1 MNLIDKYIEQVGENL
16 PAKDREDIKKEIR
29 SILED
34 TLENRSQQE
43 NRPVDEVMMISVL
56 KEFGTPRK
64 MAEAYMPPRYLIG
77 PRLFPT
83 FLMVTKIVL
92 GIVLLVGIVTT
103 SVTLFQQPL
112 TLESAFELV
121 LKRLLEL
128 LGSMLSVLGNIVFV
142 FAIIEW
148 AFSKEKSINEENW
161 DPKSLEGEEY
171 RDEIK
176 PWSQVPDI
184 ALTIFTLLFFNL
196 FTTKLGAYFND
207 ASGISVFIPA
217 RSPVFFTY
225 LPWFNTIWVLGL
237 GLNFALI
244 RIGKWQPW
252 SRWFQVG
259 LDVMSLIVL
268 ILMASGPSI
277 IAPATD
283 NFSTYG
289 FTGSQIAGI
298 YSGLAIGIKALLI
311 ILIIVF
317 IYDIGET
324 VYRIFRK
331 K

>member
-34 TLENRSQQE
+34 TLENRSLQE
-43 NRPVDEVMMISVL
+43 GRPVDELMMVDVL

-83 FLMVTKIVL
+83 FLMVTKIIL

-103 SVTLFQQPL
+103 SVSFFQQPL
-112 TLESAFELV
+112 TVDSGIEFI

-148 AFSKEKSINEENW
+148 AFSREKSKNEENW
-161 DPKSLEGEEY
+161 DPRDLEGEEN

-176 PWSQVPDI
+176 PWSLVPDI
-184 ALTIFTLLFFNL
+184 ALTLFTLLFFNL
-196 FTTKLGAYFND
+196 FAAKLGAYFND

-217 RSPVFFTY
+217 LSPVFFNY
-225 LPWFNTIWVLGL
+225 LPWFNIIWVLGL
-237 GLNFALI
+237 GLSLALI
-244 RIGKWQPW
+244 RIGKRQPW
-252 SRWFQVG
+252 SRWFQVS

-277 IAPATD
+277 IA
-283 NFSTYG
+283 STADSYSAYG
-289 FTGSQIAGI
+289 ATGSQIAGI
-298 YSGLAIGIKALLI
+298 YAGLTIGIKALLI

-324 VYRIFRK
+324 VYKIFRK

>member
-1 MNLIDKYIEQVGENL
+1 MTLIDKYIEQVGENL
-16 PAKDREDIKKEIR
+16 PARDREDIKKEIR

-43 NRPVDEVMMISVL
+43 DRPVDESMMVAVL

-83 FLMVTKIVL
+83 FLMATRIIL

-103 SVTLFQQPL
+103 AVTFFQQPFSIDSSI
-112 TLESAFELV
+112 EFII
-121 LKRLLEL
+121 KRLLEL

-148 AFSKEKSINEENW
+148 ALSREKIKNEENW
-161 DPKSLEGEEY
+161 DPRDLEGEEN

-184 ALTIFTLLFFNL
+184 ALTLFTLLFFNL
-196 FTTKLGAYFND
+196 FAAKLGAYFND
-207 ASGISVFIPA
+207 ASGVPVFIPA
-217 RSPVFFTY
+217 LSQVFFTY
-225 LPWFNTIWVLGL
+225 LPWFNIIWALGL
-237 GLNFALI
+237 VLNLALI

-252 SRWFQVG
+252 SRWFQIS
-259 LDVMSLIVL
+259 LDVLSLVVL

-277 IAPATD
+277 IATATD
-283 NFSTYG
+283 NFATYG
-289 FTGSQIAGI
+289 ITGSQIAGI
-298 YSGLAIGIKALLI
+298 YAGLAIGIKALLI

-324 VYRIFRK
+324 VYRLIRK